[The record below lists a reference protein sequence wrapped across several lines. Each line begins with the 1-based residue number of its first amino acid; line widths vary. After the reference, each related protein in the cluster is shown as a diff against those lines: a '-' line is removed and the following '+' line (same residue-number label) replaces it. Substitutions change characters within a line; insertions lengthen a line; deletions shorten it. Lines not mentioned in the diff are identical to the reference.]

1 MSASAEISL
10 IAALISA
17 ACALPGAFLVFRHMS
32 MMTDAITHSILL
44 GIVLAFFQTR
54 DLSSPWLIVGA
65 TLMGVF
71 TVWLT
76 EKLAD
81 TNLVK
86 EDAAIGVVFSTLFSV
101 AIILIA
107 MNARSVH
114 IDTDSVLLGELAFA
128 PFDRLVLFGRDLG
141 ARSLYTS
148 GAVLLINL
156 SVIGIF
162 YKELRLTTFDPAFA
176 AAIGFSPVTVH
187 YVLML
192 LASMTSVVAFEAVG
206 SVLVVAFMI
215 IPPVTATFL
224 TNNLKAQFALSA
236 LIGALSGVFG
246 YAAAVWLGVSIAG
259 CMAVVCGLM
268 FLLAFLF
275 APKRGMISELIRYWT
290 RKVEFDRF
298 TLLTHL
304 MNHAGSAIEE
314 RENSLSS
321 LPLHLGWAPKRVERA
336 SKYLLNKG
344 ALRSFH
350 EVLFVT
356 DQGKA
361 DYLRYCEE
369 LFGEAEERL
378 AAALAEG

>member
-1 MSASAEISL
+1 M
-10 IAALISA
+10 IAALTAA
-17 ACALPGAFLVFRHMS
+17 ACSLPGAFLVFRRMS

-44 GIVLAFFQTR
+44 GIVLAFFQTH
-54 DLSSPWLIVGA
+54 DLGSPWLIVGA
-65 TLMGVF
+65 TLMGVV

-156 SVIGIF
+156 SVIEIF

-176 AAIGFSPVTVH
+176 AAIGFSPAMVH

-246 YAAAVWLGVSIAG
+246 YAAAVWLDVSIAG

-290 RKVEFDRF
+290 RKTEFDRF

-314 RENSLSS
+314 RENSLAS
-321 LPLHLGWAPKRVERA
+321 LPLHLGWSPKRVERA
-336 SKYLLNKG
+336 SKYLINRG

-350 EVLFVT
+350 GVFFVT
-356 DQGKA
+356 DRGKT

-369 LFGEAEERL
+369 LFGEAGGCL
-378 AAALAEG
+378 PAALVEG